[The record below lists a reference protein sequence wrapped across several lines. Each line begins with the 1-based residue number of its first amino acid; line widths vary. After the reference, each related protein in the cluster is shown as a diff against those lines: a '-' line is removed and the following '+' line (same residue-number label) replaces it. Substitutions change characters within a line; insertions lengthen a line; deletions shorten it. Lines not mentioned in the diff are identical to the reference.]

1 MQWCSELLLIWDKPW
16 EGRKMGNGQQS
27 GSSGRIDWPFRL
39 AGAVGAA
46 VGGGLA
52 LLVMSLADLHLF
64 PLGLIVFWPQSRLGS
79 SSGDS
84 PVLSCSEGRPTGELS
99 GYPVALLAS

>member
-1 MQWCSELLLIWDKPW
+1 MA
-16 EGRKMGNGQQS
+16 NGEQSGSRGQDDWRIRLAGGIGATITEFQQS

-64 PLGLIVFWPQSRLGS
+64 R
-79 SSGDS
+79 
-84 PVLSCSEGRPTGELS
+84 
-99 GYPVALLAS
+99 

>member
-64 PLGLIVFWPQSRLGS
+64 PLGLIVFLAAIAVGIVLGRLAGS
-79 SSGDS
+79 
-84 PVLSCSEGRPTGELS
+84 LLFRRP
-99 GYPVALLAS
+99 PDR